1 MTGPDAGA
9 KLLRNDM
16 KCQILCGGLAAV
28 LAAPALGATADFY
41 VNDAVVICPPQVAP
55 QVDATN
61 FVNKN
66 FFSVNFTNLVFNTQ
80 LYRTANT
87 LNFTNVSVMIANN
100 GFQFDTG
107 PSGAGQRRMA
117 ANFDNTGGTITAG
130 SVDNTNVFFNF
141 FFGVGLPKIVIS
153 ATNVTMNSG
162 TSTVGR
168 NGLFSLTGRNVDLT
182 RGNIRMEGF
191 DDSLTAQ
198 NFFGSAFDGIFDG
211 YWGIGT
217 NVMVA
222 NNNFA
227 GAVPQSPFHTVT
239 SPGGPLFTSLQL
251 PGATAYA
258 RAVVGGTGGTN
269 VFYQIVFLRNTNSAV
284 FNNVYIPNQLPS
296 QMIVEWQGVYTNP
309 LSGALLTNYLY
320 LSDSF
325 GTFASNSLVT
335 TFNYYGQETFVPA
348 NYTFSR
354 GGPRAFGVPST
365 PTSVAGFFPAP
376 SLATNDYS
384 SYRAILAPT
393 TVLPS
398 SLPGPNAQLTNIP
411 GRIEITADGV
421 LDMTRARI
429 SGLNYMAIK
438 GTNHYAGSSRAQIT
452 VPWSDI
458 SLRSTN
464 GSLVLTN
471 LLAPEV
477 PRLTGEVDLWSGRW
491 TNTGPVFQRVYHVLM
506 VDSRVAPTAPALVQ
520 DLTLRSTNAAGG
532 SDSMVINDVFN
543 VTRKLLLET
552 ERLTI
557 ATNQLPA
564 PAPVGELNLL
574 STQILWPAATPRL
587 QYFTN
592 WGGFNALNAVFFGG
606 SRSSPYFTSNY
617 NEPYLAFVNHGTV
630 TTEGSLIWA
639 DYFENTGLFDTGLG
653 FGSIELESQNTR
665 LTNGSF
671 LALNGDISINT
682 GELIV
687 TNHVLQAGRRLTL
700 NVRDLLTDT
709 GVSNA
714 NFWAVGRGIH
724 LPVKPAMGDLLGTTI
739 EDTAPPAA
747 DVRHLWA
754 AEDRGCV
761 PEGFTNNAAL
771 GRLILDGGTNSQFTF
786 TGAGVANAIYVDYIE
801 LRNFATNIDFFGN
814 LTALE
819 VSPNMRIYY
828 GQVMADGISV
838 AERLSGSHGGR
849 LCWVAD
855 YAGIW
860 SGTNV
865 VYPDGTTNRFNT
877 ALVQSCNLDSDGDG
891 LVNCVDPTPILRPQ
905 DIVLTVSVVAQP
917 QLGAQLSWT
926 TVPNSTNYVYYK
938 TSLAGTDWQV
948 LTNFVSGPVSAPV
961 KVLDPLGG
969 GPARYYRVRVDSY
982 HP

>member
-1 MTGPDAGA
+1 
-9 KLLRNDM
+9 M
-16 KCQILCGGLAAV
+16 KCQLLCGGLAAV
-28 LAAPALGATADFY
+28 LAAPALAATADFY
-41 VNDAVVICPPQVAP
+41 VNDAVVVCPPQVAP

-217 NVMVA
+217 NLMNPAANFSVA
-222 NNNFA
+222 PPTTPFHQVTSTA
-227 GAVPQSPFHTVT
+227 GA
-239 SPGGPLFTSLQL
+239 LFTSLQL
-251 PGATAYA
+251 AGATTYPEAWQ
-258 RAVVGGTGGTN
+258 VGTN
-269 VFYQIVFLRNTNSAV
+269 VFVQVVFLRNTNSAV
-284 FNNVYIPNQLPS
+284 LNNVYFPS
-296 QMIVEWQGVYTNP
+296 APFLGQIAVEWQGVHTNP
-309 LSGALLTNYLY
+309 LSGALLTNFLY
-320 LSDSF
+320 LTDTF
-325 GTFASNSLVT
+325 GTFASNSLLT

-348 NYTFSR
+348 NYNFFR
-354 GGPRAFGVPST
+354 GGRLNFGT
-365 PTSVAGFFPAP
+365 PDSPGQAGGFF
-376 SLATNDYS
+376 LNTIATNEYS
-384 SYRAILAPT
+384 AYRAILAPT

-411 GRIEITADGV
+411 GRIEIAAEAV

-429 SGLNYMAIK
+429 SGLNYLGIK
-438 GTNHYAGSSRAQIT
+438 ATNHYAGSSRAQIT

-471 LLAPEV
+471 LLTPEV
-477 PRLTGEVDLWSGRW
+477 SRMVGEVDLWSGRW
-491 TNTGPVFQRVYHVLM
+491 TNNTANFQITYHVLF

-552 ERLTI
+552 QRLTI

-653 FGSIELESQNTR
+653 FGSIELESQITR

-714 NFWAVGRGIH
+714 NVWAVGRGIH

-905 DIVLTVSVVAQP
+905 DIVLTVSVVGQP